1 MKAHEKRQLAR
12 AEFAGHPS
20 AAAVSFRLIHV
31 FFNAIRQLLLAQL
44 AVCDQV
50 IVLGGL
56 FALSVA

>member
-1 MKAHEKRQLAR
+1 MRNANLRELNLLVIHQQLLYR
-12 AEFAGHPS
+12 FGL
-20 AAAVSFRLIHV
+20 FTY

-50 IVLGGL
+50 IVLGGF